1 MPHDEVQR
9 VLDWADGKL
18 VTGNATPWDWPNYFK
33 LRETLELIVSGMEVT
48 GAHYDNRGL
57 VDGGSEDDR
66 SRRGHGRR

>member
-9 VLDWADGKL
+9 ILYWADGKL

-48 GAHYDNRGL
+48 TREAQMESSPAPEPARW
-57 VDGGSEDDR
+57 R
-66 SRRGHGRR
+66 SGPSLPN

>member
-18 VTGNATPWDWPNYFK
+18 VTGEATPWDWPNYFK

-48 GAHYDNRGL
+48 NREAQMESSPAPEPARWQSGPSL
-57 VDGGSEDDR
+57 CN
-66 SRRGHGRR
+66 